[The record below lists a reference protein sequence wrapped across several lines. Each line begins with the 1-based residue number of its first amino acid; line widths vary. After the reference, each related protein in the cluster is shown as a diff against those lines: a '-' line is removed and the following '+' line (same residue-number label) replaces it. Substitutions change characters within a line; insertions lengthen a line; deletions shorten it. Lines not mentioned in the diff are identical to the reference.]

1 MSVRGKRT
9 YSRPRR
15 PAASFASARA
25 PEPAVVRLDD
35 AHALEADADA
45 LMAAFQR
52 RAYSE
57 ARRRQREARGVD
69 TAAHWEWVAGLVA
82 RRIGAPPAAGPS
94 TRNAG
99 IASARDRSPHPY
111 SEVDPLDELER
122 ILAARPQRFRLQ
134 FFTVASESGPAIL
147 AETEIEAADASSAIR
162 AAADADWPPRA
173 IGLRVID
180 REGREIFERLKADRR

>member
-1 MSVRGKRT
+1 MSVRGRTT

-15 PAASFASARA
+15 PAAPVATARA
-25 PEPAVVRLDD
+25 PEPAVARLDD
-35 AHALEADADA
+35 PNALEADADA
-45 LMAAFQR
+45 LMAAFQL

-57 ARRRQREARGVD
+57 ARRRQREARSAGA
-69 TAAHWEWVAGLVA
+69 AAHWDWVAGLVA

-94 TRNAG
+94 TRDAG
-99 IASARDRSPHPY
+99 LASARDRSPHPY

-122 ILAARPQRFRLQ
+122 ILAARPQPFRLQ
-134 FFTVASESGPAIL
+134 FYTVANESGPAIL
-147 AETEIEAADASSAIR
+147 AETEIETADASSAIR

-173 IGLRVID
+173 IGLRIID